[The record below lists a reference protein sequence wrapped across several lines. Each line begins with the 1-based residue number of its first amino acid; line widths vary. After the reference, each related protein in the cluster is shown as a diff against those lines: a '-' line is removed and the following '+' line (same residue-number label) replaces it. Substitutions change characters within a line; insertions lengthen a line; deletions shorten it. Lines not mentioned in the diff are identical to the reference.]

1 MNKQDSNSYINNLT
15 KEYTKGILWYITY
28 GKMLYN
34 RGISYVAMGITIL
47 SLLTFLKVWQE
58 TFNAFG
64 ITNEI
69 MFIGFPIVLIVTCAI
84 VGYIDVK
91 NNMWQREAVFSI
103 KNVSPIA
110 SDSYNTV
117 KRIEAE
123 MTELKSDMKEVLNQL
138 HTEED

>member
-69 MFIGFPIVLIVTCAI
+69 MFIGFPIVLIATCAI

-103 KNVSPIA
+103 KNVSPVA

-117 KRIEAE
+117 KKIEAE
-123 MTELKSDMKEVLNQL
+123 MIELKSDMKEVLNQL
-138 HTEED
+138 HTEGD